1 MGTEA
6 VSGDLSTT
14 QPSAIARAA
23 LKGVHPVGGLPKR
36 AMDVSIG
43 AIALLMFAPIF
54 LLVALAIWGYDRQT
68 PFFGH
73 MRIGHGGR
81 TFRCLKF
88 RSMVPDGAGILARHL
103 AEDEAAARE
112 WKETRK
118 LRRDPRVTPIGRALR
133 TSSLDEL
140 PQLINVLRGEMSL
153 VGPRPIV
160 ADEATRYGDHIA
172 TYAACRPGLT
182 GLWQVSGRSDTSYEA
197 RVGYDVDYASRY
209 SLLRDVAIIL
219 RTVPVV
225 VVRRG
230 SC

>member
-1 MGTEA
+1 MGTEV
-6 VSGDLSTT
+6 VSGDLSIA

-23 LKGVHPVGGLPKR
+23 ITGVHPIGGMPKR
-36 AMDVSIG
+36 AMDVSVA
-43 AIALLMFAPIF
+43 AIALLVFAPIF
-54 LLVALAIWGYDRQT
+54 LLVALAVWGYDRRN

-73 MRIGHGGR
+73 TRIGHGGR

-88 RSMVPDGAGILARHL
+88 RSMVPDGAGVLARHL

-112 WKETRK
+112 WRETRK

-160 ADEATRYGDHIA
+160 ADAAPRYGHHIA

-182 GLWQVSGRSDTSYEA
+182 GLWQVSGRSDTSYQA
-197 RVGYDVDYASRY
+197 RVDYDVDYASRH
-209 SLLRDVAIIL
+209 SLLRDLAIML